1 MLAKKQAIYRLSKG
15 NISPF
20 QLNQSKQNLDLIQQ
34 MIELMEES
42 IGEKHQNIEQS
53 LQYLAG
59 QLWQPKTTQA
69 IVKLFLDKGDFE
81 DKEINE
87 AMNLRNDIF
96 NVSSNYWNNLSR
108 LPKLESIAAHI
119 LEKIPCPPKNDEDW
133 LYKDLPANQKLK
145 WFEPMSAE
153 NFIAWFNLC
162 MVRSILL
169 QATKME
175 ISFFSAAQENLRQ
188 FMQYLKFFGLLFLV
202 EKKENGWI
210 LIVDGPESILDSTR
224 SYGIDFSNLF
234 PALLLIEGEWT
245 MEAEICIQGK
255 FQNYSLKISNS
266 DGYKSHYNK
275 KNFWRKKEMGELI
288 ENWNTKYGAKSTAS
302 KSTDKSI
309 AKASLSSDIF
319 SLPDNLYLLP
329 DFSIQKN
336 GQTYYFEWL
345 RYPKNQ
351 IANIKKKQMHLPENY
366 FFLVI
371 GSKKKL
377 LNYFAH
383 LFEKELI
390 VCFAKEFVLS
400 KIKEF
405 LEKK

>member
-15 NISPF
+15 IISPF
-20 QLNQSKQNLDLIQQ
+20 SLNQSKQNLDLIQQ

-42 IGEKHQNIEQS
+42 IGEKQQNIEQS

-81 DKEINE
+81 DKETNS
-87 AMNLRNDIF
+87 AMDLRNNVF
-96 NVSSNYWNNLSR
+96 NASSDYWNNLSS
-108 LPKLESIAAHI
+108 LPKLESAAANI
-119 LEKIPCPPKNDEDW
+119 LEKISCPPKNDEDW

-145 WFEPMSAE
+145 GFEPMSAE
-153 NFIAWFNLC
+153 NFIEWFNLC

-175 ISFFSAAQENLRQ
+175 IAFFSAAQENLRQ

-202 EKKENGWI
+202 EKKENGWG
-210 LIVDGPESILDSTR
+210 LIIDGPESILDSTR

-234 PALLLIEGEWT
+234 PALLLIEGEWE
-245 MEAEICIQGK
+245 MIAEICIQGK
-255 FQNYSLKISNS
+255 LQNYLLRIKNS
-266 DGYKSHYNK
+266 DNYKSHYTT
-275 KNFWRKKEMGELI
+275 KNFWRKKEIGELI
-288 ENWNTKYGAKSTAS
+288 ENWNKKYGAKSTAS

-336 GQTYYFEWL
+336 GQTHYFEWL

-351 IANIKKKQMHLPENY
+351 IANMKKKQTHLPENY

-377 LNYFAH
+377 LDYFAH

-390 VCFAKEFVLS
+390 VCFAKEFVPS